1 MHNMLQAVLVFSLIV
16 TIQFVNAD
24 STRHSNDMNHLLQS
38 RDLSTGSQGRY
49 KCSLKPAC
57 AALGLSGDCCPTT
70 DDGVFLDCCD
80 NDSNLCQVNPVCN
93 ALGLEGSCCP
103 TSDGVTLDCCNAET
117 AQCSSNKSCEELDL
131 EGLCCPTVD
140 GVFLDCC
147 NSKK

>member
-1 MHNMLQAVLVFSLIV
+1 MHNMLQAVLVFSLMV

-70 DDGVFLDCCD
+70 DGVFLDCCD

-103 TSDGVTLDCCNAET
+103 TADGVTLECCNAET